1 MHFCAFLRPPPFPP
15 IQCCRFVYFYGR
27 TYCTDKIVCV
37 LELRETNIEW
47 GERGEVQYD
56 LKTQVY

>member
-1 MHFCAFLRPPPFPP
+1 MHFCAFLRPPPVPP

-27 TYCTDKIVCV
+27 THCTDKIVRV
-37 LELRETNIEW
+37 LQLRETNIEW